1 MPGIPRKAC
10 FLGEADTQVVLERHR
25 TMPWGRSPEGRG
37 ITPRVGEQEG
47 GWPRPA
53 EPASSLGVLIPDMSR
68 TAAPWC
74 DNINRLNTA
83 ELSFKKKKINKDNRP
98 ESNHLETLDKC
109 RLITILGNDRLGTL
123 PKCPSPECPGK
134 TEELF

>member
-1 MPGIPRKAC
+1 MLLKNQIILGSIMTPPNILNIWPPLVEYLLRARHSQESMFSRRGRHTGGSGKAQDHALGTLPRGQRDYA
-10 FLGEADTQVVLERHR
+10 
-25 TMPWGRSPEGRG
+25 
-37 ITPRVGEQEG
+37 TPRVGEQEG

-83 ELSFKKKKINKDNRP
+83 ELSFKKKK
-98 ESNHLETLDKC
+98 
-109 RLITILGNDRLGTL
+109 
-123 PKCPSPECPGK
+123 
-134 TEELF
+134 